1 VIGYVGQT
9 GDALTPHNH
18 FEWHPWT
25 VPNPLHTAPSGFRR
39 ILDAIDP
46 FPFLNKVCTRG

>member
-1 VIGYVGQT
+1 
-9 GDALTPHNH
+9 
-18 FEWHPWT
+18 
-25 VPNPLHTAPSGFRR
+25 LHTAPSGFRR